1 MEKSYFGTDGI
12 RGRVGEYPI
21 TAEFVLKLGWAVGR
35 VLQVKGFNKVVIGKD
50 TRISGYMFES
60 ALEAGLSAAGVNI
73 ALLGPM
79 PTPGIAYLTRTLH
92 ACAGI
97 VVSASH
103 NPYYDNGIKFFS
115 RDGQKLPD
123 VAEERIEELLAQ
135 PLETVGPDALG
146 KAERIVDAAGR
157 YIEFCKSTIPTY
169 TSLSGIK
176 IVVDCA
182 HGATYHIA
190 PSVFEEIGA
199 TVIPLGVTPD
209 GLNINLNC
217 GSTKPAI
224 LCAMVKEQEADLGI
238 AFDGDGDRVIM
249 VDHQGEILD
258 GDDLLFIIARDRLR
272 SGARFN
278 AVVGTLMTN
287 LGLEI
292 ALRALGLDLHRAQ
305 VGDRYVME
313 CMLAEN
319 LILGGENSGHIICL
333 DRTTTGDGII
343 SALQVLS
350 AMLSSGKSL
359 HDLKAGINKCPQTL
373 INVAV
378 TGRVDLQRAPIQEA
392 CQAIKQELGDNGRV
406 LLRPSGTE
414 PVVRVM
420 VEGVDAATVE
430 RHARD
435 LATVV
440 RDTLSA

>member
-1 MEKSYFGTDGI
+1 
-12 RGRVGEYPI
+12 
-21 TAEFVLKLGWAVGR
+21 
-35 VLQVKGFNKVVIGKD
+35 
-50 TRISGYMFES
+50 
-60 ALEAGLSAAGVNI
+60 
-73 ALLGPM
+73 
-79 PTPGIAYLTRTLH
+79 
-92 ACAGI
+92 
-97 VVSASH
+97 
-103 NPYYDNGIKFFS
+103 
-115 RDGQKLPD
+115 
-123 VAEERIEELLAQ
+123 
-135 PLETVGPDALG
+135 
-146 KAERIVDAAGR
+146 
-157 YIEFCKSTIPTY
+157 
-169 TSLSGIK
+169 
-176 IVVDCA
+176 
-182 HGATYHIA
+182 
-190 PSVFEEIGA
+190 
-199 TVIPLGVTPD
+199 
-209 GLNINLNC
+209 
-217 GSTKPAI
+217 
-224 LCAMVKEQEADLGI
+224 
-238 AFDGDGDRVIM
+238 
-249 VDHQGEILD
+249 
-258 GDDLLFIIARDRLR
+258 
-272 SGARFN
+272 RFN